1 MTDRAWLVVRR
12 VRVGS
17 MLANAIG
24 GDGEAILLLD
34 RDDAEE
40 WRASMRTPRDWDIL
54 RVTVTIDEETGGA

>member
-12 VRVGS
+12 VRVGPL
-17 MLANAIG
+17 LANAIG

-40 WRASMRTPRDWDIL
+40 WRASMRTPRDWDIH
-54 RVTVTIDEETGGA
+54 RVTVTIDDEETSA